1 MGNGLIRNGLIGNGL
16 MGNGL
21 IGSGLNGNG
30 FLGNGARLDG
40 KVALVTGGSRGIGMA
55 IALRLAEEG
64 ADVAINYQH
73 TKEQA
78 LEVSRLIDQMGT
90 ISELEKISLMIDQM
104 DTKEHAKEVSRLIE
118 AIGRHSCICQANVS
132 DMEQVNSMRDN
143 VLDHFGKIDILVN
156 NAGITRDKSFA
167 KMTPEMWNEVL
178 SVNLN
183 GTFNCTKAVI
193 EGMLERKYGRIV
205 NISSVIGRMGN
216 FGQANYAAS
225 KAGMIG
231 FTQTL
236 AKEFAGKG
244 ITVNAIAPGFIETDM
259 VKSIPNEALGK
270 ILAKIPLGRLGK
282 PEEVAGAVAY
292 LVSPEG
298 DYITGQVIDINGG
311 LYI

>member
-1 MGNGLIRNGLIGNGL
+1 MN
-16 MGNGL
+16 M
-21 IGSGLNGNG
+21 NGNG
-30 FLGNGARLDG
+30 KKLEG

-55 IALRLAEEG
+55 IALRLAQEG
-64 ADVAINYQH
+64 ADVAINYQR

-78 LEVSRLIDQMGT
+78 EEVSKLIDQMGT
-90 ISELEKISLMIDQM
+90 KNELEKLALLIDNM
-104 DTKEHAKEVSRLIE
+104 DTKEHAKEVSKKIE
-118 AIGRHSCICQANVS
+118 SMGRHSIICQANVS
-132 DMEQVNSMRDN
+132 DAEQVWKMRDE
-143 VLDHFGKIDILVN
+143 VVRQFGKIDVLIN

-167 KMTPEMWNEVL
+167 KMTPQMWSEVL
-178 SVNLN
+178 SVNLD
-183 GTFNCTKAVI
+183 GTFHCTKAVI
-193 EGMLERKYGRIV
+193 DGMLERKYGRIV

-225 KAGMIG
+225 KAGIIG

-236 AKEFAGKG
+236 AKEFASKG

-259 VKSIPNEALGK
+259 VRSISGEAMEK
-270 ILAKIPLGRLGK
+270 VLAQIPLRRLGK

-292 LVSPEG
+292 LVSEG